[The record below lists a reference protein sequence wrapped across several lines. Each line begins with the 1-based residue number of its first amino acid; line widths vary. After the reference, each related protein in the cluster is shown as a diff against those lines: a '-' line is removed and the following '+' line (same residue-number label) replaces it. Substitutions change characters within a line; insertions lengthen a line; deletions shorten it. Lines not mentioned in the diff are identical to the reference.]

1 MRDFAQI
8 AAGISRG
15 AADRLAAE
23 GFAVVDGLLG
33 GDWATAL
40 LREME
45 SLVDGGLMREHKF
58 QFAQAQLRKPHIY
71 EADMHD
77 AALRDDPRRRTP
89 EIDAFFQRQPLA
101 EALNQRLPQLQ
112 LAPEATRARSS
123 SSTTRAAAAASRA
136 TTTTRAS
143 PAGGRSH
150 ASSTSTR
157 TGSQET
163 AASWSCCP
171 S

>member
-45 SLVDGGLMREHKF
+45 SLVDGGPAPASDRSN
-58 QFAQAQLRKPHIY
+58 
-71 EADMHD
+71 
-77 AALRDDPRRRTP
+77 AL
-89 EIDAFFQRQPLA
+89 AS
-101 EALNQRLPQLQ
+101 AL
-112 LAPEATRARSS
+112 TR
-123 SSTTRAAAAASRA
+123 
-136 TTTTRAS
+136 
-143 PAGGRSH
+143 
-150 ASSTSTR
+150 
-157 TGSQET
+157 
-163 AASWSCCP
+163 
-171 S
+171 